1 MALKDNKLKY
11 SISQINKAGE
21 ILRKPTSTEDQ
32 LNHALEVMN
41 NFRVCHAYPINTFQA
56 TLRTKLNKLKFKYL
70 VSQRLK
76 RAPSIVGKLTRE
88 KSRLSKMQDI
98 GGLRAILMNVQEVQE
113 LVDLYKSSAFN
124 HKFIKEDDYINNP
137 KNSGYRCHH
146 LIYEYQNHINSD
158 YDGLFI
164 ELQIRTKLQHAWA
177 TAVETAGTFIKQPL
191 KSSIGPQEIL
201 DFFALVGNGFSIL
214 EGTPRLERFKNLTD
228 KQVFDKIK
236 TDEKKLDIITQLSS
250 FNIAADAI
258 KTDKKQG
265 GLHLVVLDIENKTVT
280 VKSYPSS
287 SIELASSDY
296 AKEEALAS
304 DEIKKQVVLVTS
316 GSIEKLKQAYPS
328 YFLDTEEFIGKLKEL
343 IDMGSAFDKK
353 VTRDSKNLT

>member
-1 MALKDNKLKY
+1 M
-11 SISQINKAGE
+11 E
-21 ILRKPTSTEDQ
+21 
-32 LNHALEVMN
+32 HALEVMN

-56 TLRTKLNKLKFKYL
+56 TLRTKLNKLKLPYL

-76 RAPSIVGKLTRE
+76 RAPSIIGKLTRE

-98 GGLRAILMNVQEVQE
+98 GGLRAILSSVDEVRNVVE
-113 LVDLYKSSAFN
+113 LYKNSAFN
-124 HKFIKEDDYINNP
+124 HKFVKEDDYITFP

-146 LIYEYQNHINSD
+146 LIYEYQNPINSN

-177 TAVETAGTFIKQPL
+177 TAVETAGTFIRQPL
-191 KSSIGPQEIL
+191 KSSIGPQDIL

-214 EGTPRLERFKNLTD
+214 EGTPRLERFKDLTD
-228 KQVFDKIK
+228 RQVFQKIK
-236 TDEKKLDIITQLSS
+236 ADERKLDIITKLSS

-265 GLHLVVLDIENKTVT
+265 GLHLVILDIESKTVS
-280 VKSYPSS
+280 VKSFPSYA
-287 SIELASSDY
+287 IDLASNEY
-296 AKEEALAS
+296 AKEEALAN
-304 DEIKKQVVLVTS
+304 DEGQRQVVLVTS

-328 YFLDTEEFIGKLKEL
+328 YFLDTEEFIEKLKEL
-343 IDMGSAFDKK
+343 IGMSSVFEKRVTGKTGSF
-353 VTRDSKNLT
+353 